1 MRGIVPPLVTPFE
14 AGGALDLAAFERNLD
29 AYASADLAGYLVLG
43 SNGEAASL
51 GEAEKLSLVAA
62 ARRRAHGRLVLV
74 GTGMES
80 TAATIALTAK
90 AADAGA
96 DAALVL
102 TPFYY
107 KPQMTLDALRRH
119 FEAVASAS
127 PIPVYLY
134 SVPVF
139 TGLAFPPALAAAMAP
154 HPNVRGMKES
164 SGDMGLMGRIV
175 GSVPPTFEVA
185 CGSAPVLYPALCLG
199 AVAGILAVA
208 CCAPDAAAGVY
219 RAFEAG
225 DHARARRLQAALTP
239 LATAVTSTYG
249 VPGLKL
255 AMDVAGYHGGDPR
268 PPLVPAP
275 ASARGEIERLL
286 ADLRIALAA

>member
-1 MRGIVPPLVTPFE
+1 MTPFL

-29 AYASADLAGYLVLG
+29 SYASADLAGYLVLG

-62 ARRRAHGRLVLV
+62 ARRRANGRLVLA

-107 KPQMTLDALRRH
+107 KPQMTIDALRLH
-119 FEAVASAS
+119 FEAVADAS

-164 SGDMGLMGRIV
+164 SGDLGLLGRIA
-175 GSVPPTFEVA
+175 GSVPPSFEIA

-199 AVAGILAVA
+199 AAAGVLAVA
-208 CCAPDAAAGVY
+208 CCAPDAAAAVY
-219 RAFEAG
+219 RAFREG
-225 DHARARRLQAALTP
+225 DHDRARRLQLALTP
-239 LATAVTSTYG
+239 LATAVTSTWG

-255 AMDVAGYHGGDPR
+255 AMDVAGYRGGDPR
-268 PPLVPAP
+268 PPLLPAP
-275 ASARGEIERLL
+275 ASARPELERLL
-286 ADLRIALAA
+286 ADVRAAL